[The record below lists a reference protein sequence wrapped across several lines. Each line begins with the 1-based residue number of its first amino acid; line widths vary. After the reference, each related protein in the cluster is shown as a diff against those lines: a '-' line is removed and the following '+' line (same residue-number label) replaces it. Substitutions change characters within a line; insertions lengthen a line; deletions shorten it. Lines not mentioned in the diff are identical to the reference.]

1 MIASMVRPERRVVF
15 FRRYLTIPNITT
27 ESQICRTPM
36 VEVAVVGTASRGH
49 PPTQVLVC
57 RRSRH
62 HPASRIFLH
71 CSAGFHASLPNVP
84 RHRPFPCAL

>member
-1 MIASMVRPERRVVF
+1 M
-15 FRRYLTIPNITT
+15 L
-27 ESQICRTPM
+27 
-36 VEVAVVGTASRGH
+36 EVAVVGSASRGH
-49 PPTQVLVC
+49 PPTQVLMC

-84 RHRPFPCAL
+84 MHRPFRCALIPSGLASLCAISVLVVNSRRPTPPIAPPL